1 MNPSG
6 SAERSHMK
14 RVVAVVVGL
23 LALVPVSQAAAAPD
37 VISAPSVALQG
48 AGRIGNATS
57 TEPAP
62 TPPSVAVSAQMQR
75 VLDLVNVER
84 TSRGLVPL
92 RFSAELNEASL
103 VHTQAQAAAGSIYHT
118 HPSTGEG
125 PGDRISRTGYRFSTW
140 GENVAAGYQTPE
152 AVMQGWMTSEGHCKN
167 ILNPAFTELGVG
179 YVTGGVRYNHFWTQ
193 SFARPAG
200 VDRPA
205 GTYNPA
211 WC

>member
-1 MNPSG
+1 MASTKFADG
-6 SAERSHMK
+6 TRMK

-23 LALVPVSQAAAAPD
+23 LAFVPVSQAVAAPD
-37 VISAPSVALQG
+37 VISAPSVALQS

-57 TEPAP
+57 TEPTP
-62 TPPSVAVSAQMQR
+62 TPPSVVVSSEMQR

-92 RFSAELNEASL
+92 RFSEQLNEASL
-103 VHTQAQAAAGSIYHT
+103 AHTQDQAAAGTIYHT

-125 PGDRISRTGYRFSTW
+125 PGDRISQTGYRFSTW

-152 AVMQGWMTSEGHCKN
+152 AVMQGWMTSQGHCEN

-193 SFARPAG
+193 SFARPSG